1 MRFGSL
7 RRFAILLIWHTRR
20 RICLNISSFLGGG
33 GGGGGTSYFSIPTDD
48 KFTSFYLF
56 IYFEQWVALC
66 GPISCEANNGARHW
80 CSPGRELKR
89 QRVQIKK
96 QKQKKTPPRSESRTG
111 EQTSSVWIN
120 TRKLLS
126 RKAITCVN
134 TDIHCNAPWR
144 LISLCVCVSVY
155 AKPGEEIK
163 SFLLFLA

>member
-1 MRFGSL
+1 MINSPHF
-7 RRFAILLIWHTRR
+7 I
-20 RICLNISSFLGGG
+20 
-33 GGGGGTSYFSIPTDD
+33 
-48 KFTSFYLF
+48 YLF
-56 IYFEQWVALC
+56 ILNSELLSAVLSAVRRTTAHAIDVVLA
-66 GPISCEANNGARHW
+66 EAEEAE
-80 CSPGRELKR
+80 SADK
-89 QRVQIKK
+89 KK
-96 QKQKKTPPRSESRTG
+96 QNKKKTPPRSESRTG

-120 TRKLLS
+120 TRKLPS